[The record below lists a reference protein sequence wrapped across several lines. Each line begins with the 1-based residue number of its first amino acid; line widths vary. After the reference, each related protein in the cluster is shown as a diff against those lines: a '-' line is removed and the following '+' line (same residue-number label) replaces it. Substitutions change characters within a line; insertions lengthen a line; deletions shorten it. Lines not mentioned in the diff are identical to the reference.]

1 MKSNTIKRILGLIIF
16 SITLF
21 NVHATNH
28 VLNQATGTISVT
40 GSNYV
45 DDMNE
50 SWEINTGENKPVS
63 ISFTIDIEE
72 ECDYVEIYN
81 VDATGTLI
89 GNPVAVLTG
98 TQTGQISTTLL
109 TGRAKVFFS
118 SDVSVSNGDGYNG
131 ITLTFKSDNSVSF
144 TDNVYVN
151 GNLGVGTSNPQEK
164 IHVIG
169 AIRGNAGGG
178 ALRVKS
184 EYGYLDLGPQNGAFA
199 HIYTDMPSI
208 AINKK
213 INLITGELTSYS
225 NTNLYLQTGSGTT
238 RMTLLN
244 SNGYVGIGTSAPTQK
259 LSVSGGRVAIKD
271 AGASVSDEGYNGNL
285 MITKPTASGQYIN
298 MVRQGTIPWS
308 IGMVY
313 NTSNFA
319 IGVGTS
325 SDAAFTNPFFTIT
338 NSGLVGIGTTAPD
351 EMLTV
356 KGKIHTQEVIIN
368 LSGPLADYVFNK
380 NYNLMPL
387 NKVEQFVKTNNHLP
401 EIPSA
406 EEVQKNGLS
415 MGEMQNKLLQKI
427 EELTLYVIEQQKTIE
442 AQNSRIEQLEKKQ
455 K

>member
-16 SITLF
+16 SITLL
-21 NVHATNH
+21 NVNATNH
-28 VLNQATGTISVT
+28 VLNQASGTISVT

-45 DDMNE
+45 DGMSE
-50 SWEINTGENKPVS
+50 SWDIYTGENKPVS
-63 ISFTIDIEE
+63 ITYTIDIEE
-72 ECDYVEIYN
+72 SCDYVEIYS
-81 VDATGTLI
+81 VDATGTLSDD
-89 GNPVAVLTG
+89 PVAILTG

-118 SDVSVSNGDGYNG
+118 SDGSVSNSDGYNG
-131 ITLTFKSDNSVSF
+131 INLTFKSDNSVSF
-144 TDNVYVN
+144 VDNVYVN
-151 GNLGVGTSNPQEK
+151 GSLGVGTSSPQEK
-164 IHVIG
+164 IHVNG
-169 AIRGNAGGG
+169 AIRGNAAGG

-199 HIYTDMPSI
+199 HIYTDMPEI
-208 AINKK
+208 VINKQ
-213 INLITGELTSYS
+213 LDLLTGEVTSYN
-225 NTNLYLQTGSGTT
+225 NTNLYLQTGRGTT

-244 SNGYVGIGTSAPTQK
+244 SNGYVGIGTTTPTQK
-259 LSVSGGRVAIKD
+259 LSVSGGRVAIRD
-271 AGASVSDEGYNGNL
+271 AGATGSDEGYNGNL

-338 NSGLVGIGTTAPD
+338 NSGLVGIGTTVPD

-380 NYNLMPL
+380 NYKLMPL
-387 NKVEQFVKTNNHLP
+387 NRVEEYVNANNHLP
-401 EIPSA
+401 EMPSA
-406 EEVQKNGLS
+406 SEVSKNGLS
-415 MGEMQNKLLQKI
+415 MGEMQNKLLQKV
-427 EELTLYVIEQQKTIE
+427 EELTLYSIQQQKEIQALHSE
-442 AQNSRIEQLEKKQ
+442 IDALKSNK
-455 K
+455 